1 MRRIRLRVSYDGTD
15 YCGSQIQPNG
25 VTIEEKLNAAVQ
37 KLTGQ
42 DVQVIFASRTDT
54 GVHALGNVA
63 VFDTEMRMDAGKF
76 AFALNQRL
84 PEDIRVR
91 ASDEVALNWHPR
103 KQNCIKSYEYR
114 IFNSRIPNPLLRR
127 YAQFCYYALDVEA
140 MREAAQAL
148 VGEHDFAAFCSSG
161 SSVENTVRRI
171 HSAEIE
177 EKILPAGEWE
187 RQETGQ
193 REGRETRRFPLDRVI
208 TIRLRGSGFLYNMVR
223 IIAGTLIEIGSGR
236 RPAADMQHI
245 LRSRNRQES
254 GAVAAACGLTLC
266 SIQFLPA
273 LLPLIEAEN
282 EDWSYTLDQSMTT
295 QSGESR
301 LTIRRCN
308 ARDYA
313 ALLTRLLH
321 ETHRNG
327 AKFTLVRDLE
337 QPERLKPE
345 QRYGYYRLFAKEGAF
360 PFRAEDCG
368 GESGGTFLALCQ
380 PLCINPHEC
389 RRPHTEE
396 QI

>member
-1 MRRIRLRVSYDGTD
+1 MRRIRLKVSYDGTD
-15 YCGSQIQPNG
+15 YCGSQLQPNG

-42 DVQVIFASRTDT
+42 SAQVIFASRTDA
-54 GVHALGNVA
+54 GVHALGNIA
-63 VFDTEMRMDAGKF
+63 VFDTEMKMDAGKF

-91 ASDEVALNWHPR
+91 ASDEVALHWHPR

-114 IFNSRIPNPLLRR
+114 IFNSRIPNPLVRR
-127 YAQFCYYALDVEA
+127 YAQFCYYALDAEV

-148 VGEHDFAAFCSSG
+148 VGEYDFAAFCSSG
-161 SSVENTVRRI
+161 SSAENTVRRI
-171 HSAEIE
+171 YSAEIE

-187 RQETGQ
+187 REKTEESGQ
-193 REGRETRRFPLDRVI
+193 RKGEETRSFPLDRII

-236 RPAADMQHI
+236 RPAADMQRI
-245 LRSRNRQES
+245 LRSRDRRE
-254 GAVAAACGLTLC
+254 GGPVAAACGLTLC
-266 SIQFLPA
+266 SIQFMPA
-273 LLPLIEAEN
+273 LLPLIEVEN
-282 EDWSYTLDQSMTT
+282 EDWSYSLDQSMTA
-295 QSGESR
+295 QNGESR

-308 ARDYA
+308 VRDYA

-337 QPERLKPE
+337 KPERLKPE
-345 QRYGYYRLFAKEGAF
+345 QRYGYYRLFAEEGAF

-368 GESGGTFLALCQ
+368 VEGGSKKGNDGACS
-380 PLCINPHEC
+380 NMV
-389 RRPHTEE
+389 
-396 QI
+396 